1 MLPFTKA
8 NSRIHVSFM
17 PRSGALRRNEI
28 ISMKQR
34 FSVVCM
40 LTAFL
45 SCCCFYACLRDEGAS
60 TDSSKEERFFNAW
73 GADRWLQRIA
83 AKLEQKNDSSEFTT
97 LFVERY
103 GYPLW
108 RDAHK
113 FRENGNTV
121 FAVPVRSTAPD
132 AEINSIWFFTLFS
145 NHTKYRI
152 YTRTMA
158 ERLWQKVGGDGVEE
172 TWMFDYFTQHALH
185 RQPRSNLRFEKVGT
199 LPSVRSSDGKE
210 LDDPDCQR
218 AYAGYEKAE
227 VFKGERCWYMPIIEE
242 EDEDCET
249 PPEGDGSGGDFDMGD
264 HDGSGGGGAPS
275 NPEPDDPP
283 VQDDPTSPC
292 GKAQILSN
300 NSALKSKVNDLFNE
314 VQNYHVG
321 DLENGWIKTA
331 AGTYIAPT
339 KRTVESVGY
348 SASTLT
354 GQKITEEYHSH
365 PSGSCIPSFADLR
378 VLATRCKNGQIDM
391 ENFSFGVIS
400 AMGCF
405 TMVVTSEE
413 AFKEFAEK
421 VLNDDM
427 LEISYNNILAKANT
441 KGVNTAIAKFID
453 FLRNS
458 VSGLDVLFNEPSYDN
473 SGNAT
478 LNGWQAKD
486 SNGAASLSNYDCN

>member
-60 TDSSKEERFFNAW
+60 TDSGKEERFFNAW

-172 TWMFDYFTQHALH
+172 TWMFDYFTQRVL
-185 RQPRSNLRFEKVGT
+185 RKQPRSNLRFEEVHE
-199 LPSVRSSDGKE
+199 LPSVRSSQGGVE
-210 LDDPDCQR
+210 WHCVH
-218 AYAGYEKAE
+218 AYAGYEGAE
-227 VFKGERCWYMPIIEE
+227 GDLGEHCWTTPVETE
-242 EDEDCET
+242 NDDDEDCET
-249 PPEGDGSGGDFDMGD
+249 PPEGDGTSGNLDMGD
-264 HDGSGGGGAPS
+264 YDDSGGSGPL
-275 NPEPDDPP
+275 NPQPDDPP

-331 AGTYIAPT
+331 AGTYIAPA
-339 KRTVESVGY
+339 KRTVGSIGY
-348 SASTLT
+348 SASTLA

-413 AFKEFAEK
+413 AFKEFAERM
-421 VLNDDM
+421 LNDDM
-427 LEISYNNILAKANT
+427 LKKSYDKMHAKINSN
-441 KGVNTAIAKFID
+441 GVDTAIAKFID
-453 FLRNS
+453 FLKAS
-458 VSGLDVLFNEPSYDN
+458 VSGLNVLFNEPSYDN
-473 SGNAT
+473 GGNAT